1 MTTEKQVLTA
11 EKRTSIIHRLWSFEE
26 ATAASQ
32 AIKNLS
38 VLGIW
43 GELPPTPTMMEF
55 AEACSSHPTRMVAG
69 IQGKIIEAY
78 EAKFKEGLLP

>member
-1 MTTEKQVLTA
+1 
-11 EKRTSIIHRLWSFEE
+11 
-26 ATAASQ
+26 
-32 AIKNLS
+32 
-38 VLGIW
+38 
-43 GELPPTPTMMEF
+43 MMEF